1 MGPGADTPEELDA
14 LLEDAVVLRSGR
26 AVADLFASD
35 GLLAVGWDGAPAR
48 GGPRIARAAAALWQ
62 GPRTYVAEPRLV
74 LQARDTALVL
84 AAGAVHVARR
94 AADGR
99 WRSAISLVHETEE
112 DR

>member
-1 MGPGADTPEELDA
+1 MGPGADTPEEIDA
-14 LLEDAVVLRSGR
+14 LLEDAVVMRSSR
-26 AVADLFASD
+26 AVADLFAPD
-35 GLLAVGWDGAPAR
+35 GLLAVGRDGVPAR
-48 GGPRIARAAAALWQ
+48 GGPQIARSAAAIWE
-62 GPRTYVAEPRLV
+62 GSRTYVAEPRLV

-99 WRSAISLVHETEE
+99 WWSAISLVHDTEE